1 MNTGDWL
8 MVKTSNDYIASCSNT
23 KPKQTGYRAV
33 QITQSVIDSA
43 SGDSLPD
50 YSKQMVRGH
59 LTASF
64 AYTKPVVLAST
75 KPKFDI
81 MTALDAG
88 DESGTTKKMLE
99 FLQERFK

>member
-8 MVKTSNDYIASCSNT
+8 MIKTSNDYVASCSNT
-23 KPKQTGYRAV
+23 KPEQEDYRVV
-33 QITQSVIDSA
+33 QITQSVIDSV
-43 SGDSLPD
+43 SGDTLPE

-81 MTALDAG
+81 MTALDPAN
-88 DESGTTKKMLE
+88 ESGTTKKMLE